1 MNDITKS
8 LEYIRILQKQE
19 KAEEHSDLWAA
30 ILAITDALE
39 AASITVPE
47 IHTQKAQEN
56 LLRADAIGSGDLTD
70 SQITAVATVGNA
82 RTWSAD
88 MGQIFKNEPILAE
101 DGSTYICTTPHLA
114 QANWAPGSEG
124 GRTLFRL
131 IRSEPETG
139 YLDFAW
145 GEHVPYGSVRRDPT
159 DNKLYTPIHPEG
171 VTLYEPHYP
180 SLVPSQYTEYI
191 DETDSGGDTAGTDTD
206 SGATDTETGDSE
218 TTTYPKWS
226 ELEDNHV
233 FNVGDYFTDYGK
245 TYHVLRQFQKISSY
259 RPPALTGN
267 FYEQV
272 TE

>member
-1 MNDITKS
+1 MNDISKS

-19 KAEEHSDLWAA
+19 KAQENSDIWAA
-30 ILAITDALE
+30 ILAIVDALD
-39 AASITVPE
+39 AANITVPE
-47 IHTQKAQEN
+47 VHAQKAQES
-56 LLRADAIGSGDLTD
+56 LLRADVISSGDLSDT
-70 SQITAVATVGNA
+70 QIAAVATVGNA

-88 MGQIFKNEPILAE
+88 MGQVFKNEPVIAA
-101 DGSTYICTTPHLA
+101 DGSTYICTQAHLA
-114 QANWAPGSEG
+114 QTLWAPGTEG
-124 GRTLFRL
+124 GRTIFRL

-171 VTLYEPHYP
+171 ITLYEPHYP
-180 SLVPSQYTEYI
+180 SLVPSQYKEYTE
-191 DETDSGGDTAGTDTD
+191 SG
-206 SGATDTETGDSE
+206 SSETGGGSSGEDGGNSE

-259 RPPALTGN
+259 RPPALSGN
-267 FYEQV
+267 FYEEV
-272 TE
+272 TA